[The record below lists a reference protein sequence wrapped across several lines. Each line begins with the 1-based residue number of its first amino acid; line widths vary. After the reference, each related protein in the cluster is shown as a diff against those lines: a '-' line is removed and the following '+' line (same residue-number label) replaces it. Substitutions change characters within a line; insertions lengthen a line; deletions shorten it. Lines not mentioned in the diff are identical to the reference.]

1 MTSTSWKSK
10 LTAAV
15 AAAVLAASMVPAAAL
30 GVTTLPLDDQI
41 SVGGLDAGDKAI
53 FYRIVEQDLTTWDAE
68 NDPQHEGTPT
78 YVGTQNWVWSKLVD
92 KNGDGKVDGT
102 ENTNFGHK
110 RPGPDGKL
118 GTDDDV
124 AENGLFIDEIII
136 TKDPESEK
144 EPDKPLSNLTAD
156 EKKVITVDMANA
168 IATAIATNKGS
179 VEYVKYDGDDHTGIV
194 ADSNGV
200 ATVSNPESGVYM
212 VVATPGANN
221 VDTVYKP
228 IFVSADYHANDAD
241 GLTAN
246 LTLVGDP
253 ATPPAE
259 ATDYM
264 PANGVKAMFKR
275 SDLNVDKKSGVYKAD
290 GTSDDTQHDV
300 SVGDVVDF
308 TITTNVPT
316 YSKDFVDAKYKLT
329 DVITSGLVLTD
340 ANGKKDATADEIKAA
355 ITVTIENGYDA
366 LRPDKDYTIT
376 VTPTDQFVVEF
387 LNNDPD
393 INGDKDGFL
402 YKPLGSPK
410 VTITYKALV
419 TSDAAN
425 INQMDNTV
433 KLNFSNTLE
442 DTEGHGELQ
451 DKTRHYTFNID
462 ADIFGRE
469 TIPGESQDGKNTN
482 DETRTSEVRKVV
494 VNADGS
500 VTETQTTKKLPGD
513 PKTSGYD
520 WLEGAKFELKQIQYY
535 TTKDDG
541 VNEVQEQV
549 LVDTPTDKQLV
560 KFNADHIKVKDTDT
574 DGKNYVTSDD
584 KGYIAMKG
592 LDAGVYVLR
601 EIDAPLGYTFDPS
614 ISYRITI
621 TPTYALENPSSTDT
635 GDKNQILASYT
646 VEVEKLENGASLNP
660 KQITTSTYTVQ
671 TGKDAAG
678 ENTPISFL
686 NETFKTPSEY
696 GNTTEVER
704 TNIVKTTTTITLG
717 EDSQT
722 ALIVNKKLGILP
734 ATGGSG
740 IIFYLVA
747 GGLLAGTA
755 AILINKDRKRSI
767 A

>member
-10 LTAAV
+10 LTTAV

-30 GVTTLPLDDQI
+30 GVTTLPLDSQI

-53 FYRIVEQDLTTWDAE
+53 FYRIVEQDLTTWDE
-68 NDPQHEGTPT
+68 KNDPQHEGTPT

-110 RPGPDGKL
+110 LPGPDGKL
-118 GTDDDV
+118 GTGDDV

-136 TKDPESEK
+136 TKDPESKE

-168 IATAIATNKGS
+168 IATAIATNKAS
-179 VEYVKYDGDDHTGIV
+179 VEHVKYDGDDHTGIV

-228 IFVSADYHANDAD
+228 IFVSADYHANDAA

-442 DTEGHGELQ
+442 DT
-451 DKTRHYTFNID
+451 RHYTFNID

-469 TIPGESQDGKNTN
+469 TIPGESQDGENTN

-520 WLEGAKFELKQIQYY
+520 WLEGAKFELKQTHEYRA
-535 TTKDDG
+535 TDPANDDASKNF
-541 VNEVQEQV
+541 VELDSAE
-549 LVDTPTDKQLV
+549 LI
-560 KFNADHIKVKDTDT
+560 KFNGTTHIKDAE
-574 DGKNYVTSDD
+574 GKNYVTSDA

-621 TPTYALENPSSTDT
+621 TPTYVLENPSSTDT
-635 GDKNQILASYT
+635 MDKNEILSSYE
-646 VEVEKLENGASLNP
+646 VKVEKLENGEV
-660 KQITTSTYTVQ
+660 KQTTISTYTVQ